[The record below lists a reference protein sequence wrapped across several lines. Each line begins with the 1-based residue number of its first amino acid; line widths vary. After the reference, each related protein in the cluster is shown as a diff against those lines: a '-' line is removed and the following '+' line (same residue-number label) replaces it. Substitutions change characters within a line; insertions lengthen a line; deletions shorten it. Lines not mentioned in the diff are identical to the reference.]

1 MYKDTNNKQILQFFV
16 IYSFLITNLL
26 CNFAPYFTHI
36 DMEIFNTQSTL
47 RDYLIQ
53 PREDH
58 KKIALVPTMGA
69 LHAGHMSLIT
79 EAKKHADLVVC
90 SIFVNPTQFNDPK
103 DLEKYPRP
111 IEQDIQLLQNQGCD
125 ILFLPTVEEMYP
137 DTNEQWHIDLGRLDQ
152 IWEGAQRPGHFQ
164 GVTQIVYKLFNLVK
178 PDMACFGQ
186 KDFQQVMVI
195 QRMLEIKNLDIQL
208 IICPIIR
215 SEEGLALSSRN
226 TRLSAEAKQKALV
239 LFRALQAV
247 KTAFNEHV
255 TIPEMQHIAEQI
267 IAHEGEVEIEYF
279 AISETR
285 TLERAETVQ
294 AHKQYVAHIVAWIA
308 GVRLIDNMLLN
319 D

>member
-1 MYKDTNNKQILQFFV
+1 
-16 IYSFLITNLL
+16 
-26 CNFAPYFTHI
+26 
-36 DMEIFNTQSTL
+36 MEIFNTQNAL
-47 RDYLIQ
+47 WEYLKA
-53 PREDH
+53 PRAQA

-69 LHAGHMSLIT
+69 LHEGHMSLII
-79 EAKKHADLVVC
+79 EGKKHADLVVC

-111 IEQDIQLLQNQGCD
+111 IEQDIKLLEEQGCD

-137 DTNEQWHIDLGRLDQ
+137 NKNEEWHIDLGRLDQ

-164 GVTQIVYKLFNLVK
+164 GVTQIVYKLFNLVQ
-178 PDMACFGQ
+178 PEVACFGQ

-195 QRMLEIKNLDIQL
+195 QKMIDIKQLNIKL

-215 SEEGLALSSRN
+215 SQEGLALSSRN
-226 TRLSAEAKQKALV
+226 SRLSEAGKEKAL
-239 LFRALQAV
+239 LLYRSLKIV
-247 KTAFNEHV
+247 KEGFNQHV
-255 TIPEMQHIAEQI
+255 ELEKLQHIAEEKI
-267 IAHEGEVEIEYF
+267 KEEEGLELEYF

-285 TLERAETVQ
+285 TLERAMHIEQ
-294 AHKQYVAHIVAWIA
+294 DKQYVAHVVAWIE